1 MMWVKRCFESCNLK
15 WWTKRAQQVYT
26 VWYFLVFLE
35 ITDVTFLHNNT
46 VIGDLTR
53 PRSKRW
59 IHGIRWIKLNSW
71 TQMGWNFAFRCWASR
86 VLQKTDGG
94 KWRLGWLTFEW
105 PNFEKFW
112 DQLLLRTFPTERRYH
127 SNWSF
132 MLSTICY
139 HLPFGISE
147 LPKQLSLSTGGVS
160 EDGEDWFVKEWMDGS
175 KVSQPW
181 LSS

>member
-1 MMWVKRCFESCNLK
+1 MLWIFSSLK

-26 VWYFLVFLE
+26 VWYFLVFLK
-35 ITDVTFLHNNT
+35 IADVTFLHNNT

-59 IHGIRWIKLNSW
+59 IHGPRWIKLNSW

-105 PNFEKFW
+105 PNFKKNW

-139 HLPFGISE
+139 WNFGSDSQSNSACPLE
-147 LPKQLSLSTGGVS
+147 VFLKMVRTGLS
-160 EDGEDWFVKEWMDGS
+160 KMDGS